1 MFRTS
6 SLLAVA
12 FTVAALGSATVPASA
27 MPNGF
32 HPSPVFGGVK
42 PIQPIKPPQGLPS
55 GGLKP
60 VGVVGLQPKKP
71 PVVDP
76 PKLPPP
82 PPPKTPKPIIGM
94 PIDNVCP
101 LNKWKCPPK
110 PQPPKPGKPPIVVVL
125 PPVQVGI
132 PVPVGV
138 PVGVPVAVPGRIPS
152 GGGYIPAQPR
162 PVMQQAAQSCQ
173 GMTVPQLASGIDQLL
188 PTAQLSDD
196 DKARVTSLRQSIQE
210 LATDG
215 KEAAARDT
223 EEIAMNI
230 LGYQKVKLNCGA
242 FDWEKLQANV
252 HADASQAK

>member
-32 HPSPVFGGVK
+32 HPSPVSGGVK
-42 PIQPIKPPQGLPS
+42 PIQPVKPPQGLPS
-55 GGLKP
+55 GGKGP
-60 VGVVGLQPKKP
+60 VVGVVGLGPKKP
-71 PVVDP
+71 PVVNP

-110 PQPPKPGKPPIVVVL
+110 PWPFPPKPGKPPIVVVL
-125 PPVQVGI
+125 PPVQVGV

-138 PVGVPVAVPGRIPS
+138 PVTVPVRQPS

-162 PVMQQAAQSCQ
+162 PVMQQAVQSCQ

-188 PTAQLSDD
+188 PTAQLSDE

-215 KEAAARDT
+215 KESAARDT

-230 LGYQKVKLNCGA
+230 LGYKKVSLTCGA
-242 FDWEKLQANV
+242 FDWEKLQPDAR
-252 HADASQAK
+252 ADAGPATK